1 MIRFCSLGSGSSGN
15 ALIVEIGS
23 TRLLVDCGFSVQELE
38 RRMARV
44 KLSPA
49 DLTAVLVT
57 HEHADHIGASAPL
70 SRRYG
75 LTVFTSA
82 GTRLAARDNGF
93 ARIQEIQADA
103 PLEIDDAWIH
113 PFTVPHDSREPIQFA
128 FSDGD
133 HRLVLMTDA
142 GHISPHMVDIAS
154 GAHALLLECN
164 HDPEMLAAGRYP
176 PSLKRRI
183 GGGYGHLPNH
193 AATELLN
200 RIDQTRLRHVVG
212 MHLSTDN
219 NHTDLARDAL
229 AIGLG
234 CAPCDTAIATQDKG
248 FDWRTTVPS

>member
-1 MIRFCSLGSGSSGN
+1 MIRFCSLGSGSAGN
-15 ALIVEIGS
+15 ALIVEIGA

-44 KLSPA
+44 NLSPG

-57 HEHADHIGASAPL
+57 HEHADHIGATAPL

-75 LTVFTSA
+75 LTVFTSP
-82 GTRLAARDNGF
+82 GTRLAARDDRF
-93 ARIQEIQADA
+93 SSIQEIQADA

-113 PFTVPHDSREPIQFA
+113 PFTVPHDSREPTQFA

-142 GHISPHMVDIAS
+142 GHVSPHMVEMAT
-154 GAHALLLECN
+154 GADALLLECN
-164 HDPEMLAAGRYP
+164 HDPGLLAAGRYP

-200 RIDQTRLRHVVG
+200 GIDQSRLRHVVG

-219 NHTDLARDAL
+219 NHADLARQAL
-229 AIGLG
+229 AAGLG
-234 CAPCDTAIATQDKG
+234 CAPCETAIATQDTG
-248 FDWRTTVPS
+248 FGWRTTAPC